1 MKDDL
6 LQRIEELLPTFSKSQ
21 KLIANYILNH
31 YEKAAYMTALK
42 LGNAVN
48 VSESTVVRFAIEL
61 GFEGY
66 PQLQRS
72 LQSHIKNRLTTIQRM
87 DVTRSRIGD
96 LDPVEGVLTQDMD
109 KIRRTLES
117 VDREAFD
124 NAVNTIVDAR
134 RIYIQGAMSSGI
146 LASFMHYYLRLIFD
160 KVTLIGSVATSEI
173 YQQMIH
179 IGEGDVFIGLS
190 FPRYAK
196 STINACKFAH
206 DCGSQII
213 AITDSENSP
222 LAQYAHTT
230 LCAYSDMVSF
240 VDSLVAPMSLLNAL
254 IVAVSNRNRCR
265 VEQTFRKLE
274 TLWDRYPYN
283 RRRRCG
289 NVLRCP
295 CGFRRA
301 ERRSRRARQIPRQ
314 EARDNRKGSL
324 QRHQRLFR

>member
-1 MKDDL
+1 MNDL
-6 LQRIEELLPTFSKSQ
+6 ISKIQTELPGFSNGQ
-21 KLIANYILNH
+21 KQIARYILEH
-31 YEKAAYMTALK
+31 YDKAAFMTASR
-42 LGNAVN
+42 LGVTVG

-274 TLWDRYPYN
+274 TLWDRNDVYKKD
-283 RRRRCG
+283 
-289 NVLRCP
+289 V
-295 CGFRRA
+295 
-301 ERRSRRARQIPRQ
+301 
-314 EARDNRKGSL
+314 
-324 QRHQRLFR
+324 

>member
-1 MKDDL
+1 MKEDL
-6 LQRIEELLPTFSKSQ
+6 LQQIEQMMPTFSKSQ

-61 GFEGY
+61 GYEGY

-72 LQSHIKNRLTTIQRM
+72 LQSHIKNRLTSIQRM

-96 LDPVEGVLTQDMD
+96 LDPIEGVLTQDMD
-109 KIRRTLES
+109 KIRHTLEN

-124 NAVNTIVDAR
+124 NAVDAR
-134 RIYIQGAMSSGI
+134 RVYIQGAMSSGI

-254 IVAVSNRNRCR
+254 IVSVSNRNRCR

-274 TLWDRYPYN
+274 TLWDNNDVYKKD
-283 RRRRCG
+283 
-289 NVLRCP
+289 V
-295 CGFRRA
+295 
-301 ERRSRRARQIPRQ
+301 
-314 EARDNRKGSL
+314 
-324 QRHQRLFR
+324 

>member
-1 MKDDL
+1 MYDISVGILFRSALLLLKRGVCMKEDL
-6 LQRIEELLPTFSKSQ
+6 LLRIEELLPTFSKSQ

-72 LQSHIKNRLTTIQRM
+72 LQSHIKNRLTSIQRM

-96 LDPVEGVLTQDMD
+96 LDPIEGVLTQDID
-109 KIRRTLES
+109 KIRRTLET
-117 VDREAFD
+117 VNREDFD

-179 IGEGDVFIGLS
+179 IGEGDVFIGMS

-196 STINACKFAH
+196 STLNACKFAH
-206 DCGSQII
+206 DAGSQII
-213 AITDSENSP
+213 AITDSDNSP

-274 TLWDRYPYN
+274 TLWDSNDVYKKD
-283 RRRRCG
+283 
-289 NVLRCP
+289 V
-295 CGFRRA
+295 
-301 ERRSRRARQIPRQ
+301 
-314 EARDNRKGSL
+314 
-324 QRHQRLFR
+324 

>member
-1 MKDDL
+1 MQDMQDMIDRLNQSGKRL
-6 LQRIEELLPTFSKSQ
+6 SKGHR
-21 KLIANYILNH
+21 KIAQYIVEH
-31 YEKAAYMTALK
+31 YDKAVFMTASR
-42 LGNAVN
+42 LGESVG

-96 LDPVEGVLTQDMD
+96 LDPIEGVLTQDMD
-109 KIRRTLES
+109 KIRRTLEQI
-117 VDREAFD
+117 DREAFD

-146 LASFMHYYLRLIFD
+146 LASFMHYYLRLVFD

-230 LCAYSDMVSF
+230 LCATSDMVSF

-254 IVAVSNRNRCR
+254 IVAVSSRNRCR

-274 TLWDRYPYN
+274 TLWDRNDVYKKD
-283 RRRRCG
+283 
-289 NVLRCP
+289 V
-295 CGFRRA
+295 
-301 ERRSRRARQIPRQ
+301 
-314 EARDNRKGSL
+314 
-324 QRHQRLFR
+324 

>member
-1 MKDDL
+1 MKEDL
-6 LQRIEELLPTFSKSQ
+6 LQKMEEMLPSFSKSQ

-96 LDPVEGVLTQDMD
+96 LDPIEGVLSQDMD
-109 KIRRTLES
+109 KIRRTLEN

-134 RIYIQGAMSSGI
+134 RIYIQGSMSSGI
-146 LASFMHYYLRLIFD
+146 LANFMHYYLRLIFD

-196 STINACKFAH
+196 STLNACKFAH

-274 TLWDRYPYN
+274 TLWDSNDVYKKD
-283 RRRRCG
+283 
-289 NVLRCP
+289 V
-295 CGFRRA
+295 
-301 ERRSRRARQIPRQ
+301 
-314 EARDNRKGSL
+314 
-324 QRHQRLFR
+324 